1 MQIPVFAIPLIVWWL
16 IQLFKILLDLVK
28 EWRFDCKNF
37 FRAWWFPSVHSGI
50 STSIATLMFL
60 IYWYESSEF
69 AISIIFA
76 FLFWYDAMNIRYEAW
91 KHASY
96 INKISIEL
104 KTLLNFSDNYFYLKE
119 RLWHTFLEVVWW
131 IVIWCLLTI
140 LVYYQIQ
147 SLH

>member
-1 MQIPVFAIPLIVWWL
+1 MQVPVFAIPLIVWWL
-16 IQLFKILLDLVK
+16 IQLFKILIDLVK
-28 EWRFDCKNF
+28 EWRFDYKNF

-140 LVYYQIQ
+140 LVYYQLQ
-147 SLH
+147 SFH